1 MCTFKFCPNF
11 QSLIYSNIW
20 KNKYKFGLI
29 KRSSILVI
37 ILINYK
43 QENQLKIMHNL
54 NNNK

>member
-29 KRSSILVI
+29 KRSILVI

-43 QENQLKIMHNL
+43 QENQSKIMHNL

>member
-1 MCTFKFCPNF
+1 MYTFKFCPNF